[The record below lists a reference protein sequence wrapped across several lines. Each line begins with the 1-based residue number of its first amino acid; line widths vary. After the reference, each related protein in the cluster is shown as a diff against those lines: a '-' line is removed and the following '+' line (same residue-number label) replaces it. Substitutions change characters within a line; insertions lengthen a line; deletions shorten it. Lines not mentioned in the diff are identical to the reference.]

1 MKEVSGNL
9 YEELEEIERINQN
22 MDEIEVLMSVTVGCT
37 GLFTIV
43 GYYLLMKISEIP
55 NYIFLE
61 S

>member
-22 MDEIEVLMSVTVGCT
+22 MDEIEVLMSVAVGCT

-43 GYYLLMKISEIP
+43 CC
-55 NYIFLE
+55 
-61 S
+61 

>member
-22 MDEIEVLMSVTVGCT
+22 MDEIEVLMSVTVGYT

-43 GYYLLMKISEIP
+43 CC
-55 NYIFLE
+55 
-61 S
+61 